1 VYCITVSQLLNLVV
15 CVIKLFLS
23 SPSLS
28 SLGAS
33 CLPCPPCLPVSL
45 PPCLPAYL
53 SIFFLLPPRTQM
65 LHLRP
70 WLRTRVTVL
79 CEGFGQN
86 AEERWQRHG
95 ASASASTIST
105 ASALERRY
113 MPTCLCVLC
122 LLSLPPCQLRI
133 PWDTKSSKVDCTST
147 QFNR

>member
-23 SPSLS
+23 SPS
-28 SLGAS
+28 AHWE
-33 CLPCPPCLPVSL
+33 LPVSPALPVSL
-45 PPCLPAYL
+45 SPCLPGSLPTTYL
-53 SIFFLLPPRTQM
+53 YSSSSLHGRRL

-105 ASALERRY
+105 ASALQRRY
-113 MPTCLCVLC
+113 MPSCLCVLC
-122 LLSLPPCQLRI
+122 LPSLPACQLRI